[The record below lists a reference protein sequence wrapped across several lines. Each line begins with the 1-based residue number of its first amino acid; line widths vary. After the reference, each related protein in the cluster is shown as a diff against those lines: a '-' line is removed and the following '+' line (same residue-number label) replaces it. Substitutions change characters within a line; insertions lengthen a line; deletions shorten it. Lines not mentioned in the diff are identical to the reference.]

1 MQENLFTCLLA
12 VGLCFKFSKHFF
24 FFYGIS
30 PQWFC
35 GVWDCKCPE
44 ERIHKSDVVLS
55 LLLSEVCFMFLFYT
69 FNTSS
74 DPKNPISIYLCTCF
88 NISQY
93 LVSWNMLQQTH
104 DHKENSMHPP
114 KKKRG
119 KKKQNIQKLYTVA
132 FVLPITKWCGFVAG
146 ILFVC
151 FFFPP
156 ETLQLSSGLCF
167 LILKKLLDSAWLFIT
182 YQPCNCTQTSFP
194 TILVWF
200 YYHIKLKYYKFTLL
214 IFTPMGCEVNLKKIM
229 NLLTALL
236 YQKVIFLTEI
246 LAFLP
251 FKYFLF

>member
-44 ERIHKSDVVLS
+44 ERIHKSDMLLS

-69 FNTSS
+69 CNTSS
-74 DPKNPISIYLCTCF
+74 DRKNPISIYLCTCF

-93 LVSWNMLQQTH
+93 LVSWNTLQQTH

-114 KKKRG
+114 KKKRE

-132 FVLPITKWCGFVAG
+132 FVLPITKWCGFGCGFVAG

-156 ETLQLSSGLCF
+156 ETLQLSSGLWF

-182 YQPCNCTQTSFP
+182 YQQVSHATVHKQVF
-194 TILVWF
+194 LQ
-200 YYHIKLKYYKFTLL
+200 Y
-214 IFTPMGCEVNLKKIM
+214 
-229 NLLTALL
+229 L
-236 YQKVIFLTEI
+236 YGFIIT
-246 LAFLP
+246 
-251 FKYFLF
+251 

>member
-44 ERIHKSDVVLS
+44 ERIHKSDMLLS

-69 FNTSS
+69 CNTSS

-114 KKKRG
+114 KKKE
-119 KKKQNIQKLYTVA
+119 KKKAEHPKTIH
-132 FVLPITKWCGFVAG
+132 CGFCITDNKVMWFWMWFCCWY
-146 ILFVC
+146 FVC
-151 FFFPP
+151 
-156 ETLQLSSGLCF
+156 
-167 LILKKLLDSAWLFIT
+167 LF
-182 YQPCNCTQTSFP
+182 
-194 TILVWF
+194 
-200 YYHIKLKYYKFTLL
+200 
-214 IFTPMGCEVNLKKIM
+214 
-229 NLLTALL
+229 
-236 YQKVIFLTEI
+236 
-246 LAFLP
+246 FLP
-251 FKYFLF
+251 PRNITA